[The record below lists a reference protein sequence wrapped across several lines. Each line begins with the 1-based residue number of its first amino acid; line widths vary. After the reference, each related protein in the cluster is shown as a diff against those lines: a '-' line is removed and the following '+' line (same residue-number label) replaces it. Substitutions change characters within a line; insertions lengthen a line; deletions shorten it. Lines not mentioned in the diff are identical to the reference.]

1 MRIDRTFAFDDVV
14 QAHRYLERA
23 GHAGKV
29 VLTV

>member
-1 MRIDRTFAFDDVV
+1 VRIDRSFALDDVV

-23 GHAGKV
+23 GHIGKV